1 MKRASEKINQA
12 SKRPFWAQCSHLLPC
27 DNGCFWVFNGGIQKR
42 YKDQYPQR
50 KLLYAFVKKCQNLT
64 FKVNFQVYQNV
75 KNHLDFSDFFF
86 HLQFRITLLE
96 EQFLKTS
103 IFGMFHLLRWCPIFD
118 DSSLYQITKY
128 NFSLYT
134 SLENFLKSS
143 IRIQSEFSY
152 LQKKNYTVYL

>member
-1 MKRASEKINQA
+1 MFLSFQWRNTKKIQRSIS
-12 SKRPFWAQCSHLLPC
+12 SKEIIVCFCQKVPKSYFQSQFSSLP
-27 DNGCFWVFNGGIQKR
+27 
-42 YKDQYPQR
+42 
-50 KLLYAFVKKCQNLT
+50 KCQKSSG
-64 FKVNFQVYQNV
+64 FFW
-75 KNHLDFSDFFF
+75 FFF
-86 HLQFRITLLE
+86 HLQFRSTLLE

-152 LQKKNYTVYL
+152 LQKKNYAVYL

>member
-1 MKRASEKINQA
+1 
-12 SKRPFWAQCSHLLPC
+12 
-27 DNGCFWVFNGGIQKR
+27 
-42 YKDQYPQR
+42 
-50 KLLYAFVKKCQNLT
+50 
-64 FKVNFQVYQNV
+64 
-75 KNHLDFSDFFF
+75 
-86 HLQFRITLLE
+86 
-96 EQFLKTS
+96 LKTS